1 MMKKRFFVSILAGM
15 MTLAAAAQ
23 ISTTLSPYS
32 QFGMGVLSDQSL
44 GFNRG
49 MGGVAYGLRS
59 GKFINMKNPASYS
72 AVDSLT
78 MLFDLGVAG
87 QISNF
92 KEGNK
97 SRNTKT
103 GNFDYAVA
111 SFRLLPH
118 VGVAAGVVPFSNI
131 GYSYYSQQNIGSS
144 ITVSQE
150 NHDGD
155 GGFSQAF
162 VGAGWELAKGFSVG
176 FNISYFW
183 GKYTKSIEIVS
194 SDTYVNTVLR
204 KYSGNASSYKLDI
217 GAQWQRMVSKDDLLT
232 VGMTASIG
240 HRLKGDA
247 ELTTTNTNSMT
258 STVTSSLHTVEDAFS
273 IPTTIG
279 IGASVLHKNSLTAA
293 FDYTYQHWSNID
305 YPAFNKSTYELVGGY
320 FKNRHQV
327 AAGVDWLPNPV
338 GRKFLELVHYRMGV
352 SYATPYYKIGS
363 SNGPSELAVSAGF
376 GIPLYNAWNNRSTL
390 NITAQW
396 VRFAAPNSIKENT
409 FRVTL
414 GLTFNERWFAKWK
427 VD

>member
-15 MTLAAAAQ
+15 MTLVAAAQ

-32 QFGMGVLSDQSL
+32 QFGLGVLSDQSL
-44 GFNRG
+44 GFNRA

-59 GKFINMKNPASYS
+59 GKFVNMKNPASYS
-72 AVDSLT
+72 SVDSLT
-78 MLFDLGVAG
+78 MLFDLGVVG

-97 SRNTKT
+97 SLNTKT

-131 GYSYYSQQNIGSS
+131 GYSYYSSQNIGTST
-144 ITVSQE
+144 TVSKE
-150 NHDGD
+150 KHTGD
-155 GGFSQAF
+155 GGISQAF
-162 VGAGWELAKGFSVG
+162 FGAGWEFAKGFSVG
-176 FNISYFW
+176 FNLSYFW
-183 GKYTKSIEIVS
+183 GKYTKSINVS
-194 SDTYVNTVLR
+194 SSDSYVNQVSR
-204 KYSGNASSYKLDI
+204 DYSASMSSYKFDL
-217 GAQWQRMVSKDDLLT
+217 GAQWQHMVSKYDLLT
-232 VGMTASIG
+232 LGVTASIG
-240 HRLKGDA
+240 HRLNGDA
-247 ELTTTNTNSMT
+247 EFKTTSTNSMT
-258 STVTSSLHTVEDAFS
+258 STTSSTLITVEDAFS
-273 IPTTIG
+273 IPTTFG
-279 IGASVLHKNSLTAA
+279 IGASILHKNSLTAA
-293 FDYTYQHWSNID
+293 IDYTYQHWSNID
-305 YPAFNKSTYELVGGY
+305 YPTFDKTTYEMTSGY
-320 FKNRHQV
+320 YKNRHQV

-352 SYATPYYKIGS
+352 SYATPYYNIGS
-363 SNGPSELAVSAGF
+363 NNGPSELAVSAGF

-390 NITAQW
+390 NISAQW

-409 FRVTL
+409 FRVTI